1 MDGIIRKAVRLGADP
16 VTAIQMATLH
26 PARYFGL
33 RENGAVAPGYRAD
46 LVVLEDLEQIK
57 AVQVYKKREAGGADG
72 RADLTREAQRE
83 IRKPVL

>member
-1 MDGIIRKAVRLGADP
+1 MGSSEKQSGWGADP

-57 AVQVYKKREAGGADG
+57 SSAG
-72 RADLTREAQRE
+72 L
-83 IRKPVL
+83 